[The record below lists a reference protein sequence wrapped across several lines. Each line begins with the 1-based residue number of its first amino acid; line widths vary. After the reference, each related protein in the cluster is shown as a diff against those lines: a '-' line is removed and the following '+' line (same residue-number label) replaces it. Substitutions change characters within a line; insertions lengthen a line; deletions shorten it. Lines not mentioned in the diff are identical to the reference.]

1 MIHVLATISL
11 APGKREDFLAEFR
24 QIIPQVHAEQG
35 CIEYGPAVDADT
47 GMDAQHKIG
56 ADTVM
61 VIEKW
66 ENVAALKAHSTA
78 PHMLEYRGKVKDFV
92 RNTEIRVL
100 DPAG

>member
-24 QIIPQVHAEQG
+24 KIIPQVHAEQG

-56 ADTVM
+56 NDCVM

-66 ENVAALKAHSTA
+66 DDVAALKAHSTA
-78 PHMLEYRGKVKDFV
+78 PHMLEYRAKVKEFV
-92 RNTEIRVL
+92 RSTEIRVL
-100 DPAG
+100 DPAA